1 MSLALSLDKW
11 LFRRSFSL
19 IVSFLFS
26 GVIMVA
32 QPAIISGNAP
42 DFAGMKIAL
51 FAQEDYVSGMRAVL
65 GTSETDEKGAFHFEV
80 NLESPRELILSAGG
94 VEGILHAAPAKK
106 YRVIL
111 PKPGN
116 TQARTFDR
124 TPVDLGLP
132 EAKADDVNLLIRSFN
147 RDYTRFIND
156 HFYHFAL
163 EQYRGSE
170 SFRANQERKGAV
182 TDMLV
187 PPQPSSD
194 TSAIVIVTEQRFGQL
209 VNEFAV
215 RVHEKYGKHYSDA
228 YFRDY
233 VRYSLAE
240 LELMS
245 GTSRPVLYTEYFMSQ
260 PVQPTHSGYMKFFHV
275 FYQGALTDPK
285 PALFGDI
292 IKAINADKS
301 GTRAADLLRDDPL
314 FQSPAIRS
322 LAVIKGI
329 RDAAG
334 NNNYNRQALE
344 SSLEE
349 LSQRDADAAMRE
361 IASRTLAQMRRGQG
375 GSTPEDFTLLDSNN
389 DPWRWSE
396 QPESYTYLI
405 FFADWCTACKKDLI
419 ILENI
424 WQKYEKHIRFVAINM
439 DEQYG
444 DFESYLS
451 SHRNQKFTFLYGGN
465 DPLLRQKFN
474 LRSIPHAVLIGPDGK
489 LVSDYTRRPGEGIQT
504 DFDKIVKRAAENP
517 GSGTW
522 KDRQ

>member
-1 MSLALSLDKW
+1 MSLALSRHKW
-11 LFRRSFSL
+11 LFRYSIGL
-19 IVSFLFS
+19 LVLLVLS
-26 GVIMVA
+26 GVMVA
-32 QPAIISGNAP
+32 QSTTISGNAP
-42 DFAGMKIAL
+42 EFAGMKIAL
-51 FAQEDYVSGMRAVL
+51 FAQEDYISGMRTVL
-65 GTSETDEKGAFHFEV
+65 GTSETDEKGAFRFEV
-80 NLESPRELILSAGG
+80 NLKSPRELILSAGG
-94 VEGILHAAPAKK
+94 VEGILHATPGKQYK
-106 YRVIL
+106 VIL

-124 TPVDLGLP
+124 TPVDLSLP

-170 SFRANQERKGAV
+170 SFRASQERKGAV

-187 PPQPSSD
+187 PPQPVAD
-194 TSAIVIVTEQRFGQL
+194 TAAIVIVTEQRFGQL

-215 RVHEKYGKHYSDA
+215 RVHEKFGKHYSDS
-228 YFRDY
+228 YFHDY

-245 GTSRPVLYTEYFMSQ
+245 GTKRSTLYTEYFMSQ
-260 PVQPTHSGYMKFFHV
+260 PVQPTHPGYMKFFNV
-275 FYQGALTDPK
+275 FYQGTLTDPK
-285 PALFGDI
+285 PALRADI

-301 GTRAADLLRDDPL
+301 GTRTADLFRNDTL

-334 NNNYNRQALE
+334 HTNYTRQALE
-344 SSLEE
+344 SCLDEM
-349 LSQRDADAAMRE
+349 SQRDADALMRE
-361 IASRTLAQMRRGQG
+361 IASRTLAQMRRGRG
-375 GSTPEDFTLLDSNN
+375 GSIPEDFTLLDSNN

-396 QPESYTYLI
+396 QSESYTYLI
-405 FFADWCTACKKDLI
+405 FFADWCTACKKDLL

-424 WQKYEKHIRFVAINM
+424 WQKYQKHVRFVAINM
-439 DEQYG
+439 DEQYD
-444 DFESYLS
+444 DFKNYLS

-489 LVSDYTRRPGEGIQT
+489 LVSDYTRRPGEGIQI